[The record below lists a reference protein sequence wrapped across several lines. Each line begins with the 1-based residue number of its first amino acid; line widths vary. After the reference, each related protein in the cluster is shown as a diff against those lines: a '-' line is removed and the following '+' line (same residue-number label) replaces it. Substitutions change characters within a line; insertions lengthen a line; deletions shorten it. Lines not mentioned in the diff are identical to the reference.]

1 MTHLLQCTKM
11 LVSYK
16 HMATM
21 AKQTG
26 LKSVWDGNRGVD
38 EGKKQEREEDRKT
51 KYNHPLLAHTINQS
65 INQHIIQILEVCNN
79 I

>member
-1 MTHLLQCTKM
+1 M

-16 HMATM
+16 HKATM

-26 LKSVWDGNRGVD
+26 LKRVWDGNRGVD

-51 KYNHPLLAHTINQS
+51 KYNHPLLDHTINQS
-65 INQHIIQILEVCNN
+65 INT
-79 I
+79 